1 MKSGPKKNITSSLGP
16 VNSETLASE
25 TKILNEIAQRN
36 VTFYVHIK
44 LDWHSQL
51 FTLLC
56 FMYCEYSNLLQVE
69 VFKSLDFM
77 PVITFEAV
85 AH

>member
-1 MKSGPKKNITSSLGP
+1 M
-16 VNSETLASE
+16 NSETLASE
-25 TKILNEIAQRN
+25 PKILNEIAQRN

-44 LDWHSQL
+44 LDWHAQL